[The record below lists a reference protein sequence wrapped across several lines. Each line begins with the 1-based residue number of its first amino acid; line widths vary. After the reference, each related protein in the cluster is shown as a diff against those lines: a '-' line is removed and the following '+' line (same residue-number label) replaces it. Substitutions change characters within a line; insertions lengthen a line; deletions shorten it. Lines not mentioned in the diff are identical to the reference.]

1 MMTPTDKGTHER
13 TDNVLFLRTAT
24 LHRLR
29 TARERPGGRPSVR
42 VGVRRRPPAA
52 TVRPL
57 LRLVVSN
64 PEPRSPT
71 TITRRDHL
79 RLVQPGMELAL
90 VEIPPRPLTE
100 SNESR
105 RHAIAVFALA
115 ALGAASVAFS
125 VGRLILTTP

>member
-1 MMTPTDKGTHER
+1 MTPNDNGTQGR
-13 TDNVLFLRTAT
+13 PDNVLFLRTAT

-29 TARERPGGRPSVR
+29 TARGRSGSRPSVR
-42 VGVRRRPPAA
+42 VGARRRPPAA

-64 PEPRSPT
+64 PAPRTPSSFE
-71 TITRRDHL
+71 RRDHL
-79 RLVQPGMELAL
+79 RLVHPGMELAL
-90 VEIPPRPLTE
+90 IEPPLGQRLPSVEPRR
-100 SNESR
+100 N
-105 RHAIAVFALA
+105 AIAVFALA